1 MHTTAAPP
9 RSARSRRN
17 ARRRAL
23 RRLGA
28 GVAVLAVAVGG
39 VVVVLQTTPQA
50 PTRQE
55 CTADLNGTAWRLSPA
70 QADNAALI
78 TAVSVR
84 RAMPARAATIA
95 LATALQE
102 SKLINIDYGDRD
114 SVGLFQQRTS
124 QGWGTVEEIMDPVY
138 STNAFFNGLDDV
150 SGYAEL
156 PVTEAAQA
164 VQRSGFPDAYAQH
177 EMRSRAWASG
187 LTGQSQAT
195 ISCSLLPAETLAAD
209 DPAAVAAARAALGAR
224 VVRDF
229 GDLTVTDDGAASLLV
244 DVTSL
249 AGTPEDTARLAWAL
263 AQWGVA
269 SAHATGVDSVAVADQ
284 VWSRQDGTWS
294 AAEPA
299 NAQTTDGEGESALAV
314 SSVRLTLAV
323 R

>member
-1 MHTTAAPP
+1 MRTAAAP
-9 RSARSRRN
+9 RSGRSRRN

-23 RRLGA
+23 RRLGV
-28 GVAVLAVAVGG
+28 GVVVLAVAVGG
-39 VVVVLQTTPQA
+39 VVVLLQQTTPQTVA
-50 PTRQE
+50 RQE
-55 CTADLNGTAWRLSPA
+55 CTADLDGTAWRLSPA

-102 SKLINIDYGDRD
+102 SRLINIDYGDRD

-124 QGWGTVEEIMDPVY
+124 QGWGSTEEIMDPVY
-138 STNAFFNGLDDV
+138 SANAFFDGLDQV
-150 SGYAEL
+150 PGYAEL

-164 VQRSGFPDAYAQH
+164 VQRSAFPDAYAQH
-177 EMRSRAWASG
+177 EMRSRAWASA
-187 LTGQSQAT
+187 LTGQSPAT
-195 ISCSLLPAETLAAD
+195 VSCSLSPAETVPAD

-229 GDLTVTDDGAASLLV
+229 GEVTVTDDGAASILV
-244 DVTSL
+244 DVTAL
-249 AGTPEDTARLAWAL
+249 AGPDPAGTPRLAWAL

-269 SAHATGVDSVAVADQ
+269 TAHATGLDSVSVAGQ
-284 VWSRQDGTWS
+284 VWSRRDGSWS
-294 AAEPA
+294 PAE
-299 NAQTTDGEGESALAV
+299 TTDGEGGPTPEV

>member
-1 MHTTAAPP
+1 MHTTAPPP

-23 RRLGA
+23 RGA
-28 GVAVLAVAVGG
+28 GVGVVVLAVAVGG
-39 VVVVLQTTPQA
+39 VVVLLQQTTPQA
-50 PTRQE
+50 PVRQE
-55 CTADLNGTAWRLSPA
+55 CTADLDGTAWRLSPA

-102 SKLINIDYGDRD
+102 SRLINIDYGDRD

-124 QGWGTVEEIMDPVY
+124 QGWGSIEEIMDPVY
-138 STNAFFNGLDDV
+138 STNAFFDGLDKV
-150 SGYAEL
+150 SGYTEL
-156 PVTEAAQA
+156 PVTDAAQA

-177 EMRSRAWASG
+177 EMRSRAWAAG

-195 ISCSLLPAETLAAD
+195 ITCSLLAAEPLAAD
-209 DPAAVAAARAALGAR
+209 DAAALATARAALRDR

-229 GDLTVTDDGAASLLV
+229 GDLPVTDDGAASVVV
-244 DVTSL
+244 DVAALSTVPGDD
-249 AGTPEDTARLAWAL
+249 AVTARLAWAL

-269 SAHATGVDSVAVADQ
+269 SAHSTGVGSVDVAGQ

-294 AAEPA
+294 AA
-299 NAQTTDGEGESALAV
+299 QTTDGEGAAPLDV

>member
-1 MHTTAAPP
+1 MRPAATPRSA

-23 RRLGA
+23 RAAGA
-28 GVAVLAVAVGG
+28 GVVVLAVAVGG
-39 VVVVLQTTPQA
+39 VVLLLQQTTPPSA
-50 PTRQE
+50 TRQE
-55 CTADLNGTAWRLSPA
+55 CTAALDGRFWYLSPA

-78 TAVSVR
+78 TAVSLR
-84 RAMPARAATIA
+84 RQMPARAATIA

-124 QGWGTVEEIMDPVY
+124 QGWGTVEQIMDPVY
-138 STNAFFNGLDDV
+138 STNAFFDGLDQV
-150 SGYAEL
+150 AGYAEL

-177 EMRSRAWASG
+177 EVRSRAWAAG
-187 LTGQSQAT
+187 LTGQLPAT
-195 ISCSLLPAETLAAD
+195 VTCSLLPAEPLAAD
-209 DPAAVAAARAALGAR
+209 DPDAVAAARADLAGR

-229 GDLTVTDDGAASLLV
+229 GDLGIAEQGPASIVV
-244 DVTSL
+244 DVSAL
-249 AGTPEDTARLAWAL
+249 APTPDDVGRLAWAL

-269 SAHATGVDSVAVADQ
+269 SAQATGVESVAVAGQ
-284 VWSRQDGTWS
+284 VWSRQSGSWS
-294 AAEPA
+294 PVE
-299 NAQTTDGEGESALAV
+299 TTNGEGEPALDV

-323 R
+323 